1 MGWHHTAAPPC
12 QAFRTLV
19 SAHHLLLATL
29 VHAELYAALAIY
41 VEKRDLLLVIYR
53 TCMLVFV
60 VLLKPL
66 ISSVRLLKYFKR
78 LPILQPSRN
87 PSRNIL
93 RSKFT
98 KRRIIHAVAMI
109 ARCLPTQCVWMLCLS
124 ILLSTASATIQLH
137 HGSPHSQRSR
147 QVARD
152 SETSSASTY
161 MHYRNVAY
169 YVVSLTALFRSL
181 GRSPLTQQ

>member
-1 MGWHHTAAPPC
+1 M
-12 QAFRTLV
+12 
-19 SAHHLLLATL
+19 
-29 VHAELYAALAIY
+29 YI
-41 VEKRDLLLVIYR
+41 
-53 TCMLVFV
+53 LVFV
-60 VLLKPL
+60 VLPKSLNT
-66 ISSVRLLKYFKR
+66 SVRLPKYFKR
-78 LPILQPSRN
+78 LPFIQPSRN
-87 PSRNIL
+87 PSRNVL
-93 RSKFT
+93 RSKIT
-98 KRRIIHAVAMI
+98 KRRTIHAIAMI
-109 ARCLPTQCVWMLCLS
+109 APCLPIQCIWMLCLS

-169 YVVSLTALFRSL
+169 YVVSLTALFKPL